1 MTVEQFFGFVVV
13 LVMFLAIF
21 GEPILL
27 TVLGAVW
34 VVGSFIILYLMLV
47 TAIPKDNKD
56 TVNLALGFVL
66 GGLVSGVAGFYFGA
80 SKGEGETKKP
90 E

>member
-1 MTVEQFFGFVVV
+1 
-13 LVMFLAIF
+13 
-21 GEPILL
+21 
-27 TVLGAVW
+27 
-34 VVGSFIILYLMLV
+34 VGSFIILYLMLV

-56 TVNLALGFVL
+56 TVNLAFGFVL

>member
-34 VVGSFIILYLMLV
+34 VVG
-47 TAIPKDNKD
+47 
-56 TVNLALGFVL
+56 LGL
-66 GGLVSGVAGFYFGA
+66 
-80 SKGEGETKKP
+80 TKP
-90 E
+90 

>member
-1 MTVEQFFGFVVV
+1 MTE
-13 LVMFLAIF
+13 FLRKI
-21 GEPILL
+21 GKSDIRNIL
-27 TVLGAVW
+27 AVIT